1 MRIATY
7 NIWNHDTL
15 WQKRVD
21 AICQEVKR
29 IDVVVIVLQEVRSYE
44 KGSVAHVIAE
54 ATGSPFCV
62 FHSYPDSP
70 DEGLAFLSKVPFSS
84 VEAIWEEDVEESNYC
99 ATRVTLTFGGQEWG
113 ITNVHLNWRSVS
125 IRERQMATVRSWL
138 HKGRQKSVEVLCGD
152 FNDHPRSNIYDD
164 VSDAGWLDVTTFV
177 GEEARPTLDVKHNPY
192 LQSSHLEHPERY
204 DWILFR
210 SEWSEL
216 EVQHVDVFGDVRT
229 SKNVISSDHYGVM
242 VDFTVN

>member
-7 NIWNHDTL
+7 NIWNHDTS
-15 WQKRVD
+15 WQKRIE

-29 IDVVVIVLQEVRSYE
+29 IDADVIALQEVRSYE
-44 KGSVAHVIAE
+44 EGSVAHDISE
-54 ATGSPFCV
+54 TTGYPFCV
-62 FHSYPDSP
+62 FHPYPDSP
-70 DEGLAFLSKVPFSS
+70 DEGLAFLSKFPLSS
-84 VEAIWEEDVEESNYC
+84 VEAIWEEDVEESNFC
-99 ATRVTLTFGGQEWG
+99 ATRVTFTLGGQEWG
-113 ITNVHLNWRSVS
+113 LTNVHLNWRSVS
-125 IRERQMATVRSWL
+125 IRERQMAAVRGWL

-152 FNDHPRSNIYDD
+152 FNDNPQSSIYQDLSDGGWSD
-164 VSDAGWLDVTTFV
+164 VIMFV

-192 LQSSHLEHPERY
+192 LQSSHLEQPERY

-210 SEWSEL
+210 SEWSEI

-229 SKNVISSDHYGVM
+229 SKNVIPSDHYGVM